1 MLGKRTEEYWTE
13 DGRILKKRKNIG
25 QKNSR
30 ILDKRI
36 GEYWT
41 EE

>member
-1 MLGKRTEEYWTE
+1 MAEYCKR
-13 DGRILKKRKNIG
+13 GLKNIG

-36 GEYWT
+36 EEYWT

>member
-1 MLGKRTEEYWTE
+1 MAEYCKR
-13 DGRILKKRKNIG
+13 GLKNIG

-30 ILDKRI
+30 ILEKRI

-41 EE
+41 ENRK